1 MRVAVI
7 AGSHRSGA
15 ESRRVATFVRARL
28 EAQGAEASILDLQGN
43 PLPLWDDGFP
53 DEPPWPEVW
62 GPFAKTLRAADAVVV
77 ISPEWHGMVPAGV
90 KNLLLLAGNAE
101 LAHKPG
107 LAIGVSSGMGGAYPL
122 AELRLTGTKNNHLV
136 WIPEQLALRNVKS
149 LFHGDEPASQADREV
164 RERVDYSLRVLLLYA
179 SALQHVRA
187 DPAIDLET
195 WPNGM

>member
-1 MRVAVI
+1 MKIAVI

-15 ESRRVATFVRARL
+15 ESRRVATYLQHRL
-28 EAQGAEASILDLQGN
+28 ESFGASTTLLDLQGN

-53 DEPPWPEVW
+53 NQAPWPEVW
-62 GPFAKTLRAADAVVV
+62 GPFAEALRAADAVVV
-77 ISPEWHGMVPAGV
+77 VSPEWHGMVPSGV

-136 WIPEQLALRNVKS
+136 WIPEQVALRLVGS
-149 LFHGDEPASQADREV
+149 LLHGDEPADRIDGEV
-164 RERVDYSLRVLLLYA
+164 RERLDYSLRVLLVYA
-179 SALQHVRA
+179 KALQHVRA
-187 DPAIDLET
+187 DPTIDLET
-195 WPNGM
+195 WSNGM